1 MYSWLL
7 QVACPG
13 SWSSSTAVR
22 FCICFSTLSAFFA
35 VTVNFYV
42 IFMHILIFFNS
53 LHLLQS
59 TGLRTPIEIRKD
71 FRLPFF
77 FIFICAFCHQYFFLL
92 IFTPKPAI
100 WTTENPEGPFAS
112 LYSELDKKVFASSF
126 PENNFQVL
134 TVFTDTCR
142 CIQLKKANLW
152 CFSLT

>member
-35 VTVNFYV
+35 ITVNFYV

-59 TGLRTPIEIRKD
+59 TGLRTPQKLEKISGCPFSLFSSVLSATNTFFFLFLHQSLPFGPQKTQKVLLLHCTLSWIRKC
-71 FRLPFF
+71 LHL
-77 FIFICAFCHQYFFLL
+77 AFL
-92 IFTPKPAI
+92 K
-100 WTTENPEGPFAS
+100 TTFKSS
-112 LYSELDKKVFASSF
+112 LYSQIHADAYS
-126 PENNFQVL
+126 
-134 TVFTDTCR
+134 
-142 CIQLKKANLW
+142 
-152 CFSLT
+152 